1 MSMCTRTLVSISL
14 RLGTISAWDP
24 RLLLTPL
31 ISLPLLKRKYLATY
45 LSRVS
50 IWSLDL
56 NATSIS
62 HGPMHPITIL
72 FSPESVCS
80 VHPFSNLHKML
91 NGDNEFSFVSL
102 PITIVSY
109 SGLRSFPGT
118 DLGAGQRAPW
128 VFLIFHLEVNFFPLW
143 RVTVGMEAFGLCLV
157 RKTLTG

>member
-118 DLGAGQRAPW
+118 DLGPGSVRLGYFSFFIW
-128 VFLIFHLEVNFFPLW
+128 KSVFFHGGELPSEW
-143 RVTVGMEAFGLCLV
+143 RQLGFVWLQKL
-157 RKTLTG
+157 LTG